1 MARPSK
7 TAAIDYARPHGLTYG
22 LLERATCPPD
32 KPFVLVK
39 DSDKKGLRLRVTKAG
54 GKHWQFET
62 RVKGKLFTR
71 ALGEWP
77 TVSIDD
83 ASKESHR
90 LRGLTEQGT
99 DPREIESQQ
108 EALKTAEMAAAAIKI
123 VADKVRAVTV
133 GEVWAVYLAERRSK
147 WGALHYA
154 DHIRLAKAG
163 GLPANRGTR
172 GRGVTIA
179 GPLYPLLA
187 LPLRE
192 LDAPTIEA
200 WAANE
205 AKTRPSAAR
214 LAWRQLKVFLGWCSE
229 QPAYAGLQP
238 AKNPAKTTRSREAL
252 GKAGVKQ
259 DALMR
264 EQLPVWFEAV
274 QKISNPVT
282 AAYLQTLLLTGARP
296 GEVLALRWDE
306 INTKWRGLTIRDK
319 VEGERVIPLTPYVS
333 HLVHTLPRRNEFV
346 FSGAAGAMSKPH
358 KPHVTACKVAGIDGL
373 TLHGLR
379 RSFKSLTEWLEVPAG
394 VVAQIMGHKPSATA
408 EKHYTVRPLDL
419 LRVHHEKIEAW
430 ILEQAGIE
438 FDAKAAPGALRVVNG

>member
-1 MARPSK
+1 MAK
-7 TAAIDYARPHGLTYG
+7 IAFTAGRVSGFKCPADKAQSFLWDVTAPGLG
-22 LLERATCPPD
+22 LRATPAGKPAYVFQGEFNQQSIRITIGSPD
-32 KPFVLVK
+32 AWSIPQAQEKARELQ
-39 DSDKKGLRLRVTKAG
+39 RL
-54 GKHWQFET
+54 
-62 RVKGKLFTR
+62 
-71 ALGEWP
+71 
-77 TVSIDD
+77 ID
-83 ASKESHR
+83 EGH
-90 LRGLTEQGT
+90 
-99 DPREIESQQ
+99 DPRNLKRD
-108 EALKTAEMAAAAIKI
+108 ALTAQAEKQTAAAAAQ
-123 VADKVRAVTV
+123 VQAAAHALTT
-133 GEVWAVYLAERRSK
+133 GEVWAVYLAERRQH

-154 DHIRLAKAG
+154 DHIRLSKAG

-187 LPLRE
+187 LPLRD

-229 QPAYAGLQP
+229 QPAYAGLLP

-333 HLVHTLPRRNEFV
+333 HLVHALPRRNEFV

-379 RSFKSLTEWLEVPAG
+379 RSFKSLTEWLEIPAG
-394 VVAQIMGHKPSATA
+394 VVAQVMGHKPSATA

-430 ILEQAGIE
+430 ILEQAGIA
-438 FDAKAAPGALRVVNG
+438 FDAKAAPGALRVVQAA